1 MKLDNFHCISA
12 DLDCISDDEEY
23 IKDFFPS
30 EEEATL
36 ALYEQLFGN
45 VNSVCKETILN
56 SMKYLLYSK
65 EMDNQMEEIKHMTTD
80 DVDVIHHRQLEKS
93 VEEAT
98 KKTKIN
104 LYKEIREVFLK

>member
-1 MKLDNFHCISA
+1 MKLDNFEYIA
-12 DLDCISDDEEY
+12 DYQNDTDDEEY

-30 EEEATL
+30 EEEAIF

-45 VNSVCKETILN
+45 VNSVCKETILGA
-56 SMKYLLYSK
+56 MKYLIFSK
-65 EMDNQMEEIKHMTTD
+65 EMDNQMEEIMHMTSE
-80 DVDVIHHRQLEKS
+80 DVDVVHHRQLEKA

-104 LYKEIREVFLK
+104 LYKEIRELLLK

>member
-1 MKLDNFHCISA
+1 MKLDNFEYIA
-12 DLDCISDDEEY
+12 DYQNGTDDEEY

-30 EEEATL
+30 EEEAIF

-45 VNSVCKETILN
+45 VNSVCKETILKA
-56 SMKYLLYSK
+56 MKYLVYNKS
-65 EMDNQMEEIKHMTTD
+65 MDDQMEEIQHMLPE
-80 DVDVIHHRQLEKS
+80 DVDIVHHRQLEKS

-104 LYKEIREVFLK
+104 LYKEMREVFLK